1 MASDLVCN
9 EPGKSLDAPG
19 LHVSCSLSDN
29 LGGAQYSAGGW
40 SAVAGSGFGNFGAS
54 SSSVDASNCKQAQIV
69 AQDQSPYTAPPES
82 SFTLYVFVRY
92 VFVFVRSF

>member
-1 MASDLVCN
+1 MAYAELHTHSN
-9 EPGKSLDAPG
+9 FSFLDGASHPEELAAEAVRLG
-19 LHVSCSLSDN
+19 L
-29 LGGAQYSAGGW
+29 